1 MRGEAGIFT
10 AVKRTLLAM
19 ALLVTSVFG
28 VTGCGSDGVP
38 PAESRIKNSTID
50 DIGGDPYDLGTGNPG
65 VYKMEQIKEQQ
76 EMEIDDLVKKTENN
90 LLSSISEVNDEFN
103 RSINKNA
110 STDIKMN
117 DPKDLLPKADKEL
130 PDIGVLRPIQEP
142 SLRNANQQLRSD
154 PPIPQ
159 VQTGP
164 WNQSPI
170 VPDLLRRPFDL
181 GSDDIDPIDK
191 SEMTEYSEFMR
202 MFNDS
207 SEDIIQYEPDGV
219 SEIFAPYIKIG

>member
-1 MRGEAGIFT
+1 
-10 AVKRTLLAM
+10 M

-28 VTGCGSDGVP
+28 VTGCGSDDGEA

-65 VYKMEQIKEQQ
+65 VYKMEQIKKQQ

-117 DPKDLLPKADKEL
+117 DPKDLLPKADKAL
-130 PDIGVLRPIQEP
+130 PDIGVPMPIQEP

-154 PPIPQ
+154 PPISQ
-159 VQTGP
+159 TQTGP
-164 WNQSPI
+164 WNHSPI

-181 GSDDIDPIDK
+181 GSDDKVYK

-202 MFNDS
+202 TFNP

-219 SEIFAPYIKIG
+219 SGIFAPYIKID

>member
-1 MRGEAGIFT
+1 VR
-10 AVKRTLLAM
+10 RTLLA
-19 ALLVTSVFG
+19 ASLLLTFVFG
-28 VTGCGSDGVP
+28 VTGCGSDDVP
-38 PAESRIKNSTID
+38 PAESRIKNST
-50 DIGGDPYDLGTGNPG
+50 GDPA
-65 VYKMEQIKEQQ
+65 
-76 EMEIDDLVKKTENN
+76 LVGSMT
-90 LLSSISEVNDEFN
+90 
-103 RSINKNA
+103 
-110 STDIKMN
+110 

-130 PDIGVLRPIQEP
+130 PDMGVPMPVLEP

-154 PPIPQ
+154 PPISQ
-159 VQTGP
+159 TQTGP
-164 WNQSPI
+164 WNHSPI

-219 SEIFAPYIKIG
+219 SGIFEPYIKID